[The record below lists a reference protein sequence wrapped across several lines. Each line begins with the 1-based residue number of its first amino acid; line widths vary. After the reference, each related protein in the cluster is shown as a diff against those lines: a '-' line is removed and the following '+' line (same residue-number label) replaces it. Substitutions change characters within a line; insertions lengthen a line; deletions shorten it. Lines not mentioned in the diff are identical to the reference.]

1 MTRYWQTI
9 PPLSVRANRSP
20 MQRWSLTIMSLCVVL
35 LPATFASLSE
45 CSQLKMCR
53 GFRLSVEGMV
63 RSGFEFILGSV
74 LDNLAS

>member
-1 MTRYWQTI
+1 
-9 PPLSVRANRSP
+9 
-20 MQRWSLTIMSLCVVL
+20 
-35 LPATFASLSE
+35 
-45 CSQLKMCR
+45 MCR